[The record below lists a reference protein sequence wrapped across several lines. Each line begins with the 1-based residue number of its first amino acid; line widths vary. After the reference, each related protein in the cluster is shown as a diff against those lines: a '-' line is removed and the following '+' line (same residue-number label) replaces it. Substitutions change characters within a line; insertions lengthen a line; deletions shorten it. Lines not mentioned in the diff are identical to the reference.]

1 MILIYIQRNCS
12 NFLTVSLLLI
22 QDLFAIL
29 KDLYCLSFTLSLSL
43 LLLACSSLMH
53 LLVLVSQGS
62 RSMLAST
69 LRPRAPLLSSA
80 RTLETAIR

>member
-53 LLVLVSQGS
+53 LLVLASQGS

-69 LRPRAPLLSSA
+69 LRPRAPLVQ
-80 RTLETAIR
+80 TAVTACMTA